1 MDINTTL
8 PLKTDK
14 VQWPTTTTV
23 TVRKRRKKKYKTR
36 YSKDDNDNNLFDLD
50 AININRNELLIWGK
64 ASLSLDA
71 YLQKRYSESLE
82 TIIPPNMR
90 PSHMRLY
97 AHETYID
104 MITKLQNDIHNNKSF
119 YNNINVIKVSDMMKR
134 PLLHGEQIIS
144 IIDGV
149 VRKIRF
155 CAIELIDKFLRT
167 SIKPLYTLCRE
178 AAILSEHIIYEIRK
192 IIEEVLLALINIYRS
207 VGHLNLEKVVY
218 LGEIESLSKLL
229 TTVCNS
235 GEETED
241 EKSIKRELDDND
253 NEIKNNKTNNN
264 ENANNNDLVAE
275 LVERFGIPAEDVDAI
290 LQKYSYSRRNQKK
303 KRQKPK
309 EKTFV
314 TAVNELKKVDE
325 GDKEDDNS
333 DNDNENEDESDEE
346 SNIESDDD
354 EDEDE
359 NEHMSR
365 VSESLV
371 DESMHM
377 QVNFEQTLLHL
388 GEESQKYQIGL
399 ANAVKQSRLDKT
411 EEARKTFLGGH
422 KLLKDLNI
430 ETEEVIKLRKQ
441 VDNINRMHIATLEQQ
456 IKIMQSQLEKV
467 KESILTPKEKEILRL
482 KKMERE
488 LEQHVHDWVT
498 KHKDHH
504 GRILRRNL
512 LLYYLKYR

>member
-14 VQWPTTTTV
+14 VQWPTTAV
-23 TVRKRRKKKYKTR
+23 TVRRKKKYKTR

-50 AININRNELLIWGK
+50 AININRNELLIWSK

-71 YLQKRYSESLE
+71 YLQKRYAESLE

-134 PLLHGEQIIS
+134 PLLHGEQVVS

-155 CAIELIDKFLRT
+155 CAIELIDKFLRN

-253 NEIKNNKTNNN
+253 NEINNNKTNNN

-275 LVERFGIPAEDVDAI
+275 LVERFGIPADDVDAI

-303 KRQKPK
+303 KRQKSK

-346 SNIESDDD
+346 SNIETDDD
-354 EDEDE
+354 DEDE

-371 DESMHM
+371 DESMHI